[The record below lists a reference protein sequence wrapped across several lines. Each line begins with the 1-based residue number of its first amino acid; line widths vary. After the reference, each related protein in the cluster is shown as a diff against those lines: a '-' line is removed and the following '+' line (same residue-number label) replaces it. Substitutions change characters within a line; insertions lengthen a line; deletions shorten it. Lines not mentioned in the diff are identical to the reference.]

1 MNLTPESYA
10 EICKQL
16 AFISALLAGF
26 SFAFIGVLL
35 THESDKRIINWVIG
49 FSISAIAG
57 FLVCALAWTLSASR
71 MAIYGEMSIRELPVM
86 FINMHRILS
95 VTFILCFF
103 LFVITLGLSGW
114 IRSRLLGI
122 ISSIIALFSA
132 VFFIWLLSNFMK

>member
-1 MNLTPESYA
+1 MNISPESYA

-26 SFAFIGVLL
+26 SFTFIGVLL
-35 THESDKRIINWVIG
+35 THESDKKIINWVIG
-49 FSISAIAG
+49 FSISSIAG

-71 MAIYGEMSIRELPVM
+71 MAIYGEMSIKELPVM

-95 VTFILCFF
+95 FTFILCFF

-114 IRSRLLGI
+114 IRSRILGI

>member
-1 MNLTPESYA
+1 MNLSPESYA

-35 THESDKRIINWVIG
+35 THESDKKIINWVIG
-49 FSISAIAG
+49 FSISSIAG

-95 VTFILCFF
+95 FTFILCFF

-114 IRSRLLGI
+114 IRSRILGI